1 MKRAVRLLLLIAL
14 RVLAVGVVMLWA
26 TARLGTLSVAVP
38 VGSRAFGFATTTNG
52 LIVGTEPADGATQS
66 SWRFRSYLAA
76 VDETRVTMQSVL
88 GNGGNVVEGHV
99 WCLRRQSLSFLGM
112 SYPVC
117 LALVGFSYLITA
129 WVFRKRRQNLRGS
142 LLDAG

>member
-88 GNGGNVVEGHV
+88 GNGGNVVETFDTYSVGNRFTIA
-99 WCLRRQSLSFLGM
+99 CLHIGGKLGLNGGAPEASL
-112 SYPVC
+112 
-117 LALVGFSYLITA
+117 FSPR
-129 WVFRKRRQNLRGS
+129 VFIVAAHR
-142 LLDAG
+142 